1 MDSFDTYIARRL
13 PLVSLISTVFIIYPN
28 IACIPWEL
36 KYVEGTG
43 VTGLL
48 SFFVYRFLF
57 FWGLISLLIR
67 YNLKKMPA
75 TLFKQRLMRNFLF
88 SFIAYLL
95 YASIS
100 YGVSS
105 LGIHTDALGSI
116 LIFQFF
122 VTCFLCTFIGYISML
137 YSRQREKE
145 SEIERLRFENLQ
157 SRCDAL
163 ANQINPHFFFNSLNG
178 ISSCPSVV
186 RYLPLYPSE

>member
-105 LGIHTDALGSI
+105 LGIHLS
-116 LIFQFF
+116 LIH
-122 VTCFLCTFIGYISML
+122 I
-137 YSRQREKE
+137 
-145 SEIERLRFENLQ
+145 
-157 SRCDAL
+157 
-163 ANQINPHFFFNSLNG
+163 
-178 ISSCPSVV
+178 
-186 RYLPLYPSE
+186 

>member
-67 YNLKKMPA
+67 YNLKKMPGYPVQA
-75 TLFKQRLMRNFLF
+75 T
-88 SFIAYLL
+88 A
-95 YASIS
+95 
-100 YGVSS
+100 
-105 LGIHTDALGSI
+105 DA
-116 LIFQFF
+116 
-122 VTCFLCTFIGYISML
+122 
-137 YSRQREKE
+137 
-145 SEIERLRFENLQ
+145 
-157 SRCDAL
+157 
-163 ANQINPHFFFNSLNG
+163 
-178 ISSCPSVV
+178 
-186 RYLPLYPSE
+186 